1 MTNEP
6 LPPELAELETRL
18 ARRTTSAGPALRK
31 RVLDAVAGELAG
43 RTQRGDASGKH
54 LRPPDSRGMGVSP
67 MLSVLRQIFV
77 AREHPRVPDVRARAS
92 VLAHATQSEDTPV
105 HIRPALTPWSFFA
118 AAAAIL
124 IVALNIS
131 GMVAGM
137 TDYIDGHARGP
148 QQTLALA
155 RSIRQAVPDLSPA
168 QAQSMAVTLSSGQH
182 LLALP
187 VLHGSSPTNRTI
199 IQEP

>member
-1 MTNEP
+1 
-6 LPPELAELETRL
+6 
-18 ARRTTSAGPALRK
+18 
-31 RVLDAVAGELAG
+31 
-43 RTQRGDASGKH
+43 
-54 LRPPDSRGMGVSP
+54 
-67 MLSVLRQIFV
+67 MLSVLRQIF
-77 AREHPRVPDVRARAS
+77 AALKNPHVRHVSARAN
-92 VLAHATQSEDTPV
+92 VLAHATQSENMGRERAPV
-105 HIRPALTPWSFFA
+105 PARPMLTPWSFFA

-137 TDYIDGHARGP
+137 TDYIDGQARSP

-155 RSIRQAVPDLSPA
+155 RSIRQAVPDLSPD
-168 QAQSMAVTLSSGQH
+168 QAQSLAVTMSSGQH

-187 VLHGSSPTNRTI
+187 VLHGSPPTNRTN

>member
-6 LPPELAELETRL
+6 LPPELAELEVRL
-18 ARRTTSAGPALRK
+18 AQRTTEAGPALRK
-31 RVLDAVAGELAG
+31 RVLDAVAGELA
-43 RTQRGDASGKH
+43 
-54 LRPPDSRGMGVSP
+54 SREGHAP
-67 MLSVLRQIFV
+67 
-77 AREHPRVPDVRARAS
+77 ARARG
-92 VLAHATQSEDTPV
+92 LAHATQSENMGRERAPV
-105 HIRPALTPWSFFA
+105 PIRPTLSPWSFFA
-118 AAAAIL
+118 AAAAVL

-131 GMVAGM
+131 GMVAEM

-155 RSIRQAVPDLSPA
+155 QSIRQAVPELSPA
-168 QAQSMAVTLSSGQH
+168 QAQSMAVTLSSGQR

-187 VLHGSSPTNRTI
+187 VVHGSRPTNRTN